1 MRRARTQPGEDGTAR
16 KPRGAQAFVDDHREE
31 ASSELYG
38 IADLANEFGVTHRAI
53 RLYESKGLLGP
64 KRLAGARIYS
74 RRDRARLILVL
85 RAKALGSTLDEIKEY
100 LDLYGQHGEGR
111 TQQLEF
117 VIAKTASA
125 IEALE
130 AKKRQLDETLAELRV
145 IQETCRAQLTD
156 RKRAPRPKPR
166 APRAST

>member
-1 MRRARTQPGEDGTAR
+1 MKVKRDTHREGTPR
-16 KPRGAQAFVDDHREE
+16 ERGAQAFVDDHREE

-38 IADLANEFGVTHRAI
+38 IADLAKEFGITHRAI
-53 RLYESKGLLGP
+53 RLYESKGLLQP
-64 KRLAGARIYS
+64 KRLNGARIYS

-117 VIAKTASA
+117 VIAKTAAA
-125 IEALE
+125 IEELE

-145 IQETCRAQLTD
+145 IQETCQAQLSERRRPARARD
-156 RKRAPRPKPR
+156 R
-166 APRAST
+166 